1 MYDHKPT
8 WLLTINLKDT
18 ILGMQ
23 AMHEYGMAYAKVAP
37 LFAAQRLAVVNKDW
51 SSPEFRDIND
61 LMDVVKV
68 RMTKVPDSL
77 TVRSKGKYC
86 VTAQVGLKL
95 RFLCDN

>member
-1 MYDHKPT
+1 MNDHKPT

-23 AMHEYGMAYAKVAP
+23 AMHEYGMVYAKVAP
-37 LFAAQRLAVVNKDW
+37 LFAAHRLSLVNKDW
-51 SSPEFRDIND
+51 SSPEHKDIGD

-77 TVRSKGKYC
+77 TIRSRGKYC
-86 VTAQVGLKL
+86 VTAQV
-95 RFLCDN
+95 